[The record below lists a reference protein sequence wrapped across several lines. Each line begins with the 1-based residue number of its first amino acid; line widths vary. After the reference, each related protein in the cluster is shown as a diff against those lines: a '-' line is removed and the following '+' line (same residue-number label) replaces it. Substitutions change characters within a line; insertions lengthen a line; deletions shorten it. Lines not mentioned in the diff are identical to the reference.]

1 MAEFKLGR
9 IKFVWQGAWTAGNS
23 YLVDD
28 VVSDGGKSYICVSN
42 HVASSAFVLDS
53 STKWNLVADGI
64 SWKGTW
70 APNTYYE
77 AGSQVKYGGLV
88 YVCNTAHRS
97 ASNTVYNLTVTGA
110 SGTGSTATLTFS
122 PTQGSS
128 PFTAGQTITV
138 ASVNPG
144 GYNGVQVVTSSTT
157 SSVSY
162 TNSTIF
168 SYISGGTITTIGSLE
183 QDLAKWD
190 LFSASFNWRSS
201 WTGTTKY
208 TINDVVSYGGQT
220 YVCNTTHTSQVYLE
234 DDQSKWTSFNAGL
247 KYQGS
252 WNGSSTHYAV
262 NDVVK
267 YGGDLWICQTAH
279 ISTSTFDG
287 TSFAIFINGLR
298 FESSWVGGTTY
309 SIGDIITY
317 GGYSYICIQN
327 HSTTQVPTASGST
340 YWSVYTTGFNFRG
353 DYASSNSYKVGD
365 VVRQGSYTYL
375 ALADNSVQVLSSGTT
390 VASTD
395 PSFPNAIVVSST
407 ANLALNLPVKITGTP
422 LGGIQNNTTYYVKAI
437 QDSTHFT
444 ISTVA
449 GGTVFALT
457 AGSGS
462 TMTITTVPNPPYTT
476 YWTQLNS
483 GLKWLPQTDTYTSV
497 SATAVS
503 SLGTG
508 AAFNVVRSNSVYS
521 VTVYGSS
528 SATIVTVT
536 STSSL
541 AVGMTVTVASGVG
554 AFASNSTIVSIL
566 NSTQFTVAVA
576 PTTPLSATTITAQFT
591 LSPVTIP
598 LQTFTGASSVG
609 TTVTV
614 GNTAGLVVG
623 LGLTVTGGTG
633 TFAAGTTVQSI
644 TNSTTFVVSQA
655 PSVALATA
663 TFTAGATSSGTT
675 VTCASTTGLVPGLG
689 LAITSGTGT
698 LQASTTVVSV
708 TNSTQFVV
716 SLAPSVALFDA
727 AISAGATSSGTTI
740 TVPSTTGLVAG
751 LTLAVTAGT
760 GAFSGGTTI
769 SSITNGTQFVASSSP
784 STPLFN
790 ATVTATSTLNHTGG
804 SGYSVND
811 TLKIAGTSVNG
822 LTPAN
827 DIAITVTSVS
837 SGRITGVTV
846 TGYAVTWKTGTTY
859 VLGDVALFGANS
871 YVCVLGHVSASG
883 NRPDADTTATYWN
896 LLTAGAEQAVM
907 TSPGDMFY
915 YGLNGPTRL
924 AAGTNGQLLRVGST
938 GYPTWS
944 YWGNINN
951 LVYVG
956 PNGVDSPAPS
966 YGISIDKPFASI
978 RYAAQQVEKGY
989 LNPNSRDLLQKNKQF
1004 VLKETNNYVAYTYQV
1019 SITANSSGTNQ
1030 FTAVSTSGIYA
1041 NMPISFTTTAGGVT
1055 VGTTYY
1061 VKTVVDST
1069 HFTISATISNG
1080 VAGSIFALNG
1090 VGTTNSGSYV
1100 YSGSKTERD
1109 AGIVY
1114 DAIVYDLTHGGTVKT
1129 TAATKAYFVTGGA
1142 TFATGVNAYDVIPF
1156 NASLNYLVT
1165 LVGNVLANT
1174 APTNNY
1180 QSLNSASPTAVQII
1194 DTTLTAEST
1203 APTYVQNLVAILT
1216 TALTAGTAN
1225 GVPVSITP
1233 STTINVKTGT
1243 YNEILPI
1250 SVPSYTAIVGDE
1262 LRSTVVQPK
1271 VANKAL
1277 ATVIPK
1283 AQAALTRISGLI
1295 PNIVSNTVITP
1306 TTGNSQYL
1314 SVTGVT
1320 TSSGTVT
1327 LSFVTQT
1334 TTPFTVGQYITV
1346 NGFTSSASGYNGSY
1360 RVTASTASSVSY
1372 TNATTASSSGT
1383 PIVSGQNTNLPT
1395 GSTGSSTAVS
1405 NLKSSYDIL
1414 YNLVANGLGSAPPPV
1429 MPQPTGFNTS
1439 SLTNVAYATTTG
1451 SNSTGDTT
1459 GYGYAVTQ
1467 IQNNYAFLVADTLQ
1481 YLINNYNSVWLAD
1494 GTAGPTKGYRDIAYI
1509 LDSVCYDLIYGGN
1522 TQSLTAGSS
1531 YYSLYALQILAS
1543 EKAPFVLALNRLKT
1557 IITQVVQKQ
1566 AVSYLS
1572 GNNIAQVQTG
1582 TAGSAAAGGFA
1593 QDRIQNVINWINN
1606 SGADAT
1612 VNPYTGWA
1620 SSDLQTAYSAVTG
1633 LTSNIAS
1640 DATVWV
1646 QKYYQS
1652 VPLSTLLTTRDA
1664 TLITNGL
1671 AYDMVFG
1678 SNFNAIQAG
1687 RAFNRANTSD
1697 ITLRSGAE
1705 LAPTLGAINFLYY
1718 KVKQIATSGAVV
1730 QIQENINDIIAY
1742 TAGGSPT
1749 VAPRV
1754 ITWPQQG
1761 LPAATYTNVTGSS
1774 VTGGGD
1780 GTAAF
1785 TVTRTTNG
1793 NGWYT
1798 YGFTVTT
1805 PGTGYTT
1812 SSKIRILGTSV
1823 GGTTTTNDFV
1833 INVTQVSTGG
1843 VVAVT
1848 YSDAPAT
1855 VGLLEANRPFL
1866 LAEVIA
1872 YINANY
1878 SSITTNPNYSA
1889 SKTQRD
1895 MSYILDAVHYDMTY
1909 GGNWASQ
1916 NAGMAYYSALYGTQI
1931 TTGFT
1936 TAFLNAINYV
1946 STLAQQVVVGTT
1958 VASPLQ
1964 ATVAQVLPTAAS
1976 SVGSS
1981 RDAGRINTL
1990 LTWVLGFVG
1999 NGLTNGAPITTIT
2012 TIASGTTFTV
2022 GAGSNTITNTNG
2034 TAVTITSASYVQGT
2048 PITTGA
2054 SVTTT
2059 SGLAANTTYY
2069 VAATISGST
2078 TVTLATSLT
2087 NAYLGVAITFT
2098 GGSTAISNGAVTVGS
2113 ATHGLSAGDIVI
2125 PQTTSNGLTS
2135 NIVGS
2140 SPFYYVLSSGLTTT
2154 QFQLSASYNGTA
2166 ISSFTNG
2173 TGLSIAVQ
2181 TINMPYLGWVSTTA
2195 LNAYTTVSASVA
2207 TYQSLIVTYLS
2218 TNYAA
2223 LTYNTTYAQR
2233 DTAVVTLASML
2244 DMMLGSNYAAVQA
2257 GRAYNRTQD
2266 YQVLGYEK
2274 IATVATLKY
2283 LVTLINTTLASTT
2296 YSTVLSKAQTSAYLI
2311 INMLDIGSSQTV
2323 PEINGTVT
2331 YNNTLGIIKGAEQ
2344 LRANIPFLA
2353 AEVVAYYNATYTGS
2367 VTNINNGT
2375 ITTAANHN
2383 LSVNDPIQFTG
2394 TTAGGIALA
2403 TTYYVLS
2410 VPSPTTF
2417 TIGTGEGY
2425 LNTNTGAT
2433 YTAVS
2438 LTSLSTGTLSSF
2450 TGSSTAATWSTT
2462 GTALPAGTTVT
2473 ISGTSTGNGT
2483 IGGSVPTSGTV
2494 YYIGGTITATG
2505 GSLYTSYANA
2515 IAGTSALTIVA
2526 GTGFGGLT
2534 FTYVSNPGLT
2544 VSYYYNTTQA
2554 ISDTTYFL
2562 NAIVYDLQF
2571 TGNYQ
2576 SLRNAQVLLNSVNG
2590 SQLSNMFLVRDSTG
2604 LRNMTMN
2611 GLSGVLTNAN
2621 IYGTKRPTA
2630 GAYSSLDPGFG
2641 PNDSDKWII
2650 GRSCYAQNCTMFGTA
2665 CTGMKI
2671 DGAIHAGGNRS
2682 IVANDYT
2689 TVISDGIGVWCTGSN
2704 ALTELVSVFNYYG
2717 YSGYLAELGGRIR
2730 ATNGNSSYG
2739 TYGVIAEGVDS
2750 YETPLY
2756 ANLNNR
2762 YNQAL
2767 ISQTITDGTN
2777 QILRLEY
2784 SNAGQNYTNTQFSIN
2799 GSGINA
2805 AATADEFRDGGVF
2818 ETRLIDLNDGNGYG
2832 GTNYVTFA
2840 NASQGG
2846 TTGNITVAATDVT
2859 LSTGYPGMR
2868 MQLTAGTG
2876 VGQYGNILSYSNGSK
2891 SAAIIKNSFA
2901 TLTVTATTFGQTM
2914 SVTST
2919 SGNNITLSGVT
2930 TAPSVG
2936 QPVTFASATGNI
2948 LTTATYYVLTATTST
2963 ITISQTPGGATFA
2976 VGTGSTN
2983 TATVYG
2989 VLTVSSTATLY
3000 NTMPI
3005 YLGTAVGGLSA
3016 SPTMYYVQNQIN
3028 STTFTVS
3035 TTSGGTALST
3045 AISTTTGQSVSLYA
3059 AGWDHVIPGSAIT
3072 NTLDLTTTYII
3083 EPLISYSGPGFA
3095 SAARTLP
3102 SSTTWGYSAYGYGR
3116 FVAITTNGTN
3126 TAYSNDAITWTT
3138 AGTLATNTTYND
3150 VIYGGGDSTVA
3161 VVTVGGLG
3169 GYGAVLT
3176 ATLGVYNTTG
3186 AALADQVASVTVV
3199 SGGYGYTTPPVI
3211 VFTGTGSGAVAT
3223 CTVLNGAIASVTITT
3238 PGSGY
3243 SAAPTV
3249 TAATDRVTGVAMTTW
3264 GKNYSTVPSITFGD
3278 PFTGTAWTASGTA
3291 TSGNYYYYI
3300 NTVPIPNVKNW
3311 YLATS
3316 SGTFNSNSPTF
3327 TSGTGSSG
3335 SYGVNLSYA
3344 GTTAIGAAS
3353 LTNGGVSTISVSNSG
3368 AGYTA
3373 TPTLTI
3379 TDPAAG
3385 FVAISSGTTSTY
3397 LLASSS
3403 VSSAWSNGG
3412 TLPAIGGSG
3421 YTSLAYGSGYI
3432 VAVGGSGT
3440 NSCAR
3445 TSNAGITWSGVTMPT
3460 PTGVYSSVAYGN
3472 GTFVAVCTTNS
3483 SSTAYSTSAGSS
3495 WTAGGNLPATGNWIS
3510 VAYGNGRFVAMS
3522 QSGSIAYSLNLG
3534 VTWIQCP
3541 TSTGTA
3547 NSVLSSSY
3555 TWTRIRYGQGVFLAI
3570 TNGVPAATS
3579 PDGVTWTQQSLNS
3592 GASAGVIGHSFGNPN
3607 STPVWAI
3614 MGSAAASNAAYDV
3627 RFGATPAGR
3636 MKVASG
3642 VVTEIR
3648 MIEPGSGFAKGSV
3661 TSASGTT
3668 ITVAT
3673 ASGATMLANQP
3684 IEFQNCSA
3692 IGLTNNVT
3700 YYVVTPGSNSFS
3712 ISTTSGGAALTLT
3725 AGTVTGGTF
3734 SCGPI
3739 ATQTDPNKVKTAA
3752 TRVRTSIGIL
3762 ANPSFSNRGTL
3773 NTTASTS
3780 TNGDGFCDIYQPSNF
3795 INVSGLFAAPT
3806 PGANVQFNSI
3816 SGVWYKLVAVTN
3828 LLGTAGNQTATFQI
3842 NPSLSVYNAPANGD
3856 LITTRLKYSQVRLTG
3871 HDFLYIG
3878 TGNFAST
3885 NYPYVNPNN
3894 AIQANQTNSSGGG
3907 RVFFTSTDQDGNFNV
3922 GNLFG
3927 VQQATGTA
3935 TLNASAFNL
3944 SGLNSL
3950 TLGAV
3955 SLGVGS
3961 ATITQFST
3969 DPYFTANSDSVV
3981 PTQKAIKSY
3990 ITAQIGGGA
3999 SSLNVNTLTSGVIYI
4014 ANNTISTTT
4023 GVQINVTAK
4032 MNFTGGI
4039 DGAPVAVMYFMQK

>member
-9 IKFVWQGAWTAGNS
+9 IKFVWQGAWTSGNS

-28 VVSDGGKSYICVSN
+28 VVSNGGKSYICVSN
-42 HVASSAFVLDS
+42 HVASSAFVSDS
-53 STKWNLVADGI
+53 GTKWNLVADGTT
-64 SWKGTW
+64 WKGSW
-70 APNTYYE
+70 APSTYYE
-77 AGSQVKYGGLV
+77 AGAQVKYGGLV

-110 SGTGSTATLTFS
+110 SGTGTTATLTFS

-128 PFTAGQTITV
+128 PFSAGQTITV

-144 GYNGVQVVTSSTT
+144 GYNGPQIVTTSTT
-157 SSVSY
+157 NSVSY
-162 TNSTIF
+162 LNATIF
-168 SYISGGTITTIGSLE
+168 SYISGGTITTIGSIE

-190 LFSASFNWRSS
+190 LFSASFNW
-201 WTGTTKY
+201 TGTWLTTTKY
-208 TINDVVSYGGQT
+208 KINDIVSYGGQT
-220 YVCNTTHTSQVYLE
+220 YVCNTTHTSQTYLE

-252 WNGSSTHYAV
+252 WSGTSTHYAV

-279 ISTSTFDG
+279 VSTSTFDG
-287 TSFAIFINGLR
+287 AKFGLFINGLQ

-309 SIGDIITY
+309 QLGDIVTY
-317 GGYSYICIQN
+317 GGYTYICTQN
-327 HSTTQVPTASGST
+327 HATTQIPSATGSL

-353 DYASSNSYKVGD
+353 DYASANSYKVGD

-375 ALADNSVQVLSSGTT
+375 ALTDSSVQTLTSGTT
-390 VASTD
+390 LASND
-395 PSFPNAIVVSST
+395 VSNPNSIVVSST
-407 ANLALNLPVKITGTP
+407 ANLVLNLPIVFTGTT
-422 LGGIQNNTTYYVKAI
+422 LGGIQTSTTYYVKTI
-437 QDSTHFT
+437 QDATHFT
-444 ISTVA
+444 ISSVS

-462 TMTITTVPNPPYTT
+462 TMTITSVPNPPYST

-497 SATAVS
+497 TPTAVS

-508 AAFNVVRSNSVYS
+508 ASVNVVRSASAYT

-528 SATIVTVT
+528 SGTIVTVA

-541 AVGMTVTVASGVG
+541 TAGMTVTVASGVG
-554 AFASNSTIVSIL
+554 AFVSNSTIVSIL
-566 NSTQFTVAVA
+566 NSTQFTVGQV
-576 PTTPLSATTITAQFT
+576 PTTALSAATITAQFT
-591 LSPVTIP
+591 LSPITIP
-598 LQTFTGASSVG
+598 LKTFSGASSVG
-609 TTVTV
+609 TTVSVNDT
-614 GNTAGLVVG
+614 TGLVAG
-623 LGLTVTGGTG
+623 LGLVVTGGTG
-633 TFAAGTTVQSI
+633 AFAAGTTIQSI
-644 TNSTTFVVSQA
+644 TNATQFVVSQT
-655 PSVALATA
+655 PSTPLATA
-663 TFTAGATSSGTT
+663 TITIGATSSGTT
-675 VTCASTTGLVPGLG
+675 VTCASTTGLVAGLG
-689 LAITSGTGT
+689 LSVTSGTGT
-698 LQASTTVVSV
+698 LQANTTIQSI

-716 SLAPSVALFDA
+716 SLAPSVALYDA
-727 AISAGATSSGTTI
+727 AISAGATSSSTTI

-751 LTLAVTAGT
+751 LTLGVSSGT
-760 GAFSGGTTI
+760 GSFSGGTTI
-769 SSITNGTQFVASSSP
+769 QSVTNSTQFVASSAP
-784 STPLFN
+784 SVALFG
-790 ATVTATSTLNHTGG
+790 ATVTATSTLNHSGG

-811 TLKIAGTSVNG
+811 TLKVAGTSLGG
-822 LTPAN
+822 LSPAN
-827 DIAITVTSVS
+827 DLAITVSSVS

-846 TGYAVTWKTGTTY
+846 SGYAVTWKTATTY

-871 YVCVLGHVSASG
+871 YICVLSHVSASG

-924 AAGTNGQLLRVGST
+924 ATGTNGQLLRVSST

-951 LVYVG
+951 LIYVG
-956 PNGVDSPAPS
+956 PNGVDSPAPA
-966 YGISIDKPFASI
+966 YGISIDKPFASV
-978 RYAAQQVEKGY
+978 RYAALQVEKGY
-989 LNPNSRDLLQKNKQF
+989 LNPNSRDILQKNKQF
-1004 VLKETNNYVAYTYQV
+1004 VLKEVNNYVLYTYQV
-1019 SITANSSGTNQ
+1019 SISSNSSGTNQ
-1030 FTAVSTSGIYA
+1030 FTATSTSGIYA
-1041 NMPISFTTTAGGVT
+1041 NMPISFTTTTGGVT

-1061 VKTVVDST
+1061 VKTVVDTT
-1069 HFTISATISNG
+1069 HFTISSSISNG
-1080 VAGSIFALNG
+1080 VAGAVFALSG

-1114 DAIVYDLTHGGTVKT
+1114 DALIFDLTHGGTVKT
-1129 TAATKAYFVTGGA
+1129 TAATKAYFTTNGA
-1142 TFATGVNAYDVIPF
+1142 TFASGVSAYDVIPF
-1156 NASLNYLVT
+1156 NASLNYMVT
-1165 LVGNVLANT
+1165 LIGNVLSNA
-1174 APTNNY
+1174 APSSNY
-1180 QSLNSASPTAVQII
+1180 QTLNSASPTAVQII
-1194 DTTLTAEST
+1194 DPTLTAEST
-1203 APTYVQNLVAILT
+1203 ASTYIQNLITILT
-1216 TALTAGTAN
+1216 TALSANTAS
-1225 GVPVSITP
+1225 GVPVAITP
-1233 STTINVKTGT
+1233 ATTINVKTGT
-1243 YNEILPI
+1243 YSEILPI

-1262 LRSTVVQPK
+1262 LRSTVVQPTT
-1271 VANKAL
+1271 ANPLL
-1277 ATVIPK
+1277 ATVVPK

-1295 PNIVSNTVITP
+1295 PNLIANTVITP
-1306 TTGNSQYL
+1306 TTGNSQSL

-1320 TSSGTVT
+1320 NASGTVT
-1327 LSFVTQT
+1327 LAYSTQS

-1346 NGFTSSASGYNGSY
+1346 SGFSGGAAGYNGSY
-1360 RVTASTASSVSY
+1360 RVTAVTTTTVSY
-1372 TNATTASSSGT
+1372 TNATTAASAGT
-1383 PIVSGQNTNLPT
+1383 PVVSSQNTNLPT
-1395 GSTGSSTAVS
+1395 GSTGSSVAVT
-1405 NLKSSYDIL
+1405 NLKTSYDIL
-1414 YNLVANGLGSAPPPV
+1414 YNLVSSGVGSAPPVV

-1439 SLTNVAYATTTG
+1439 SLTNIAYATTTG

-1459 GYGYAVTQ
+1459 GYGYAVQQ

-1481 YLINNYNSVWLAD
+1481 YLINNYNTIWLAEGTD
-1494 GTAGPTKGYRDIAYI
+1494 GRTKGYRDIAYI
-1509 LDSVCYDLIYGGN
+1509 LDSICYDLTYGGN
-1522 TQSLTAGSS
+1522 TQSLVSGSS
-1531 YYSLYALQILAS
+1531 YYSLYALQILAT
-1543 EKAPFVLALNRLKT
+1543 EKTPFTLALNRLKT
-1557 IITQVVQKQ
+1557 IITTVVQKSS
-1566 AVSYLS
+1566 VSALPS
-1572 GNNIAQVQTG
+1572 NVVTQVLTG

-1593 QDRIQNVINWINN
+1593 QDRVQDVVDWINN
-1606 SGADAT
+1606 TYANAT
-1612 VNPYTGWA
+1612 VQPYTGWA
-1620 SSDLQTAYSAVTG
+1620 SAGLQTAYSAVTA
-1633 LTSNIAS
+1633 LTTNIAS

-1652 VPLSTLLTTRDA
+1652 VSLSTALTTRDA
-1664 TLITNGL
+1664 TLVTNSL

-1687 RAFNRANTSD
+1687 RAYTRANTSD
-1697 ITLRSGAE
+1697 LTLRSGPE

-1718 KVKQIATSGAVV
+1718 KVKQIATSGAIV
-1730 QIQENINDIIAY
+1730 QIQENINDINTY
-1742 TAGGSPT
+1742 LSGGSAQ
-1749 VAPRV
+1749 VGPRV
-1754 ITWPQQG
+1754 ITWPQPA
-1761 LPAATYTNVTGSS
+1761 LPQATYTAVTGT
-1774 VTGGGD
+1774 VTSGGGD
-1780 GTAAF
+1780 NNAAF
-1785 TVTRTTNG
+1785 TITRTSNN
-1793 NGWYT
+1793 NGWWT
-1798 YGFTVTT
+1798 YGITVTT
-1805 PGTGYTT
+1805 AGASYTT
-1812 SSKIRILGTSV
+1812 SSKIRILGTSI
-1823 GGTTTTNDFV
+1823 GGATPTNDIV
-1833 INVTQVSTGG
+1833 INVTQVSSGG

-1866 LAEVIA
+1866 LAEVVS
-1872 YINANY
+1872 YINTNY
-1878 SSITTNPNYSA
+1878 SSITTNPTYSVA
-1889 SKTQRD
+1889 KTQRD
-1895 MSYILDAVHYDMTY
+1895 MGYILDAVHYDLTY

-1931 TTGFT
+1931 TSGFA

-1946 STLAQQVVVGTT
+1946 SGLAQQVVVGTT

-1981 RDAGRINTL
+1981 RDAGRIGTL
-1990 LTWVLGFVG
+1990 ITWVMGFVG
-1999 NGLTNGAPITTIT
+1999 NGLTDGAPKTTIV
-2012 TIASGTTFTV
+2012 TISGTNTFTV

-2034 TAVTITSASYVQGT
+2034 TAVTVTSASYVQGT
-2048 PITTGA
+2048 AITTGA
-2054 SVTTT
+2054 SITTT
-2059 SGLAANTTYY
+2059 SGLAASTTYY
-2069 VAATISGST
+2069 VAATTSSST

-2125 PQTTSNGLTS
+2125 PQTTTNGLTS
-2135 NIVGS
+2135 TIIGS
-2140 SPFYYVLSSGLTTT
+2140 SPQYYVLSSGLTTT

-2173 TGLSIAVQ
+2173 TGLTIPVQ
-2181 TINMPYLGWVSTTA
+2181 TINMPYLGWVSSTA
-2195 LNAYTTVSASVA
+2195 LTAYQTVSAALSS
-2207 TYQSLIVTYLS
+2207 YQSSIVTYLS
-2218 TNYAA
+2218 INYAA
-2223 LTYNTTYAQR
+2223 LTYNTSYAQR
-2233 DTAVVTLASML
+2233 DTLVVTLASML

-2283 LVTLINTTLASTT
+2283 LVTLINTTLANAA
-2296 YSTVLSKAQTSAYLI
+2296 YSTVLAQAQTSAYLI
-2311 INMLDIGSSQTV
+2311 INMLDLGSSQVV
-2323 PEINGTVT
+2323 PEVNGTVT
-2331 YNNTLGIIKGAEQ
+2331 YNNNLGIIKGAEQ

-2367 VTNINNGT
+2367 LTNTAANGT
-2375 ITTAANHN
+2375 ITTATNHN
-2383 LSVNDPIQFTG
+2383 LSVNDPVRFTG
-2394 TTAGGIALA
+2394 TAGNGIALN
-2403 TTYYVLS
+2403 TTYYVLTT
-2410 VPSPTTF
+2410 PTPTTF

-2425 LNTNTGAT
+2425 LNTNTGTT
-2433 YTAVS
+2433 YTTLP
-2438 LTSLSTGTLSSF
+2438 LTAATTGTLASF
-2450 TGSSTAATWSTT
+2450 TGSTTTATWSTT
-2462 GTALPAGTTVT
+2462 TTPIAVGSMITVT
-2473 ISGTSTGNGT
+2473 GTSTGNGT
-2483 IGGSVPTSGTV
+2483 INGSVPTAGTIYYVGGTV
-2494 YYIGGTITATG
+2494 TATG
-2505 GSLYTSYANA
+2505 GSLYTTQALA
-2515 IAGTSALTIVA
+2515 LAGGTGVTIVA

-2534 FTYVSNPGLT
+2534 FTYTANPSLT
-2544 VSYYYNTTQA
+2544 VTYYYVQSKA

-2562 NAIVYDLQF
+2562 NAIISDLQF

-2576 SLRNAQVLLNSVNG
+2576 SLKAAQVLLNAING

-2604 LRNMTMN
+2604 IRNMTMS
-2611 GLSGVLTNAN
+2611 GLSGVLTNTN
-2621 IYGTKRPTA
+2621 NYGTKRPTA
-2630 GAYSSLDPGFG
+2630 GSYSSLDPGFG
-2641 PNDSDKWII
+2641 PNDTNVWII
-2650 GRSCYAQNCTMFGTA
+2650 NRSCYAQNCTMFGTA

-2739 TYGVIAEGVDS
+2739 TYGCIAEGVDS
-2750 YETPLY
+2750 FETPLY

-2767 ISQTITDGTN
+2767 ITNTVTDGTN
-2777 QILRLEY
+2777 QILRLEF
-2784 SNAGQNYTNTQFSIN
+2784 SNAGQGYTNTQFAIN

-2818 ETRLIDLNDGNGYG
+2818 ETRLTDLNDGNGYG

-2846 TTGNITVAATDVT
+2846 TIGNITVAATDVT

-2876 VGQYGNILSYSNGSK
+2876 VGQYGNILTYSNGSK
-2891 SAAIIKNSFA
+2891 SATIIKPSF
-2901 TLTVTATTFGQTM
+2901 TNLTITATTNGTP
-2914 SVTST
+2914 STVTVAST
-2919 SGNNITLSGVT
+2919 G
-2930 TAPSVG
+2930 
-2936 QPVTFASATGNI
+2936 
-2948 LTTATYYVLTATTST
+2948 
-2963 ITISQTPGGATFA
+2963 
-2976 VGTGSTN
+2976 
-2983 TATVYG
+2983 
-2989 VLTVSSTATLY
+2989 TLY
-3000 NTMPI
+3000 VNMPF
-3005 YLGTAVGGLSA
+3005 YVASTVGGLAVS
-3016 SPTMYYVQNQIN
+3016 TVYYVQSIA
-3028 STTFTVS
+3028 SATTFTVATS
-3035 TTSGGTALST
+3035 SGGAALTTQITTTTSQTVT
-3045 AISTTTGQSVSLYA
+3045 MYA
-3059 AGWDHVIPGSAIT
+3059 AGWDHIIPGTTIV

-3083 EPLISYSGPGFA
+3083 EPLITYSSPGFA

-3102 SSTTWGYSAYGYGR
+3102 ASSTWGYAAYGYGR
-3116 FVAITTNGTN
+3116 FVAITTSGTN
-3126 TAYSNDAITWTT
+3126 TAYSNNGITWTT
-3138 AGTLATNTTYND
+3138 AGVMANNTTYAD
-3150 VIYGGGDSTVA
+3150 VIYGGGDGTVA

-3169 GYGAVLT
+3169 GYSATLV

-3199 SGGYGYTTPPVI
+3199 SGGYGFTTPPVI
-3211 VFTGTGSGAVAT
+3211 VFSGTGSGAVAT
-3223 CTVLNGAIASVTITT
+3223 CTVLNGAISSVTVTT

-3243 SAAPTV
+3243 SSAPTV
-3249 TAATDRVTGVAMTTW
+3249 TVATDRVTGVAMTAW
-3264 GKNYSTVPSITFGD
+3264 GKNYSSVPSVTFAD
-3278 PFTGTAWTASGTA
+3278 PFTGTAWTSSGA
-3291 TSGNYYYYI
+3291 VTSGNYYYYI

-3316 SGTFNSNSPTF
+3316 SGNFNTNYPTF

-3335 SYGVNLSYA
+3335 SYGVNLTYA
-3344 GTTAIGAAS
+3344 GTTAIAAAA
-3353 LTNGGVSTISVSNSG
+3353 LTNAGVSSIVVSNSG

-3373 TPTLTI
+3373 TPALTI
-3379 TDPAAG
+3379 TDPAAS
-3385 FVAISSGTTSTY
+3385 FVAISTATTSTY
-3397 LLASSS
+3397 LLASAA
-3403 VSSAWSNGG
+3403 VSAGWSNGG
-3412 TLPAIGGSG
+3412 TLPTITNG
-3421 YTSLAYGSGYI
+3421 YVGLAYGGGYV
-3432 VAVGGSGT
+3432 VAVGGTGT

-3445 TSNAGITWSGVTMPT
+3445 TANGGVSWSGITMPT
-3460 PTGVYSSVAYGN
+3460 LAQGTYSAVAYGN
-3472 GTFVAVCTTNS
+3472 GAFVAVAQGLTANA
-3483 SSTAYSTSAGSS
+3483 TAYSTSAGSS
-3495 WTAGGNLPATGNWIS
+3495 WTAGGVMPATGYWIS
-3510 VAYGNGRFVAMS
+3510 IAYGNGRFVAITS
-3522 QSGSIAYSLNLG
+3522 NGIVAYSLNLG
-3534 VTWIQCP
+3534 VTWTATP
-3541 TSTGTA
+3541 SSTGTTT
-3547 NSVLSSSY
+3547 SVLSSSY
-3555 TWTRIRYGQGVFLAI
+3555 TWSRIRYGQGIFLA
-3570 TNGVPAATS
+3570 TSTGVPAATS
-3579 PDGVTWTQQSLNS
+3579 PDGINWTQQSLNA
-3592 GASAGVIGHSFGNPN
+3592 GASAGVIGQAFGNPG

-3614 MGSAAASNAAYDV
+3614 MGSAAASSAAYDV

-3642 VVTEIR
+3642 IVTEIR

-3668 ITVAT
+3668 ITIAT

-3684 IEFQNCSA
+3684 VEFQNCTA
-3692 IGLTNNVT
+3692 IGLANNT
-3700 YYVVTPGSNSFS
+3700 IYYVVTPGANSFTV
-3712 ISTTSGGAALTLT
+3712 STTSGGSAITLT
-3725 AGTVTGGTF
+3725 TATVTGATF

-3739 ATQTDPNKVKTAA
+3739 VTQVDPNKVKTAA
-3752 TRVRTSIGIL
+3752 TRVRTSTGIL

-3780 TNGDGFCDIYQPSNF
+3780 TSGDGFCDIYQPSNF
-3795 INVSGLFAAPT
+3795 INVSNLFSPPT
-3806 PGANVQFNSI
+3806 PGANVQFSSI
-3816 SGVWYKLVAVTN
+3816 SGTWYKLVAVTN
-3828 LLGTAGNQTATFQI
+3828 QLGIAGAYTATFQI

-3856 LITTRLKYSQVRLTG
+3856 VITTRLKYSQVRLTG

-3969 DPYFTANSDSVV
+3969 DPYFTANSDSIV

-4014 ANNTISTTT
+4014 ANNTISTTS

-4039 DGAPVAVMYFMQK
+4039 DGAPVAVMYFLQK